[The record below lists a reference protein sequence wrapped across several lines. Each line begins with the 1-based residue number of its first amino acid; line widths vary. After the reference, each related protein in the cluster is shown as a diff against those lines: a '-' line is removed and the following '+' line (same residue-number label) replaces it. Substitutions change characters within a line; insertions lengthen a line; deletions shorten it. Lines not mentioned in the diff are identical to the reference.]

1 MSALTHYRADSPTF
15 VKSGAPKCLDD
26 EEHRLNVCPVF
37 SHTNYSNCPTK
48 IEIKE
53 LYSENVE
60 TVREILAR
68 IGTVWNTHT
77 GQGSVVVT

>member
-1 MSALTHYRADSPTF
+1 MLECGKNYKGTRSETCGTCL
-15 VKSGAPKCLDD
+15 CLDD

-37 SHTNYSNCPTK
+37 SHTNSSNCPTK